1 LALIPQLERFEGFIL
16 DLDGVVYLRKAV
28 VPGAPRFV
36 EELGSSGKKL
46 VFLTNNSSRTR
57 EDYVTILSGFGIK
70 ATKEEVVTSAY
81 ATCLYLLRRRP
92 VARVF
97 VVGEAGLR
105 DELSCAGFRVVRQP
119 PAHFVVVG
127 IDLHFTY
134 DKLRLAVQMI
144 RQGAKFVSTNR
155 DATYPTE
162 EGPHPGAGSIVA
174 AIRTAS
180 GRRPT
185 DIGKPNRRIFDMCRT
200 VLGTP
205 AGNTAVIGDRIE
217 TDILGGLRAGMGTI
231 LVLSGVTTRGQMGP
245 GGVRPDLV
253 VDSVADLFT

>member
-1 LALIPQLERFEGFIL
+1 LPLIPELEHFEGFIL
-16 DLDGVVYLRKAV
+16 DLDGVVYLRSAV

-36 EELGSSGKKL
+36 KELAESGKKL
-46 VFLTNNSSRTR
+46 VFLTNNSSKAR
-57 EDYVTILSGFGIK
+57 EDYVAILSRFGIN
-70 ATKEEVVTSAY
+70 ATKKQVVTSAY
-81 ATCLYLLRRRP
+81 ATSLFLLRRKP
-92 VARVF
+92 MAKVF

-105 DELSCAGFRVVRQP
+105 DELSRAGFRVVGKP
-119 PAHFVVVG
+119 PADFVVVG

-134 DKLRLAVQMI
+134 DKLGLAAQMI

-162 EGPHPGAGSIVA
+162 EGPLPGAGSIVA
-174 AIRTAS
+174 AVQTAS

-185 DIGKPNRRIFDMCRT
+185 DIGKPNRRIFDMCRMI
-200 VLGTP
+200 LGTP

-245 GGVRPDLV
+245 GRVRPDLV